1 MALPKLNTP
10 TYELELP
17 STAEKIK
24 YRPFLV
30 KEQKVLMMAQ
40 DSGEDQQIAEAMG
53 SLVSSCTFGK
63 VDAETSP
70 MFDLEYVFLKVRGK
84 SVGETV
90 QLSLICPD
98 DGKTTV
104 PVNLKLDDIEV
115 QMLDN
120 HTNEINI
127 SESVKVFFRYPLLND
142 MKSMDKNSTDIQKVF
157 HFLVNCMHEIHYDD
171 DVYRRIDLKD
181 KEIEDFIDQFTG
193 EQFELITNFFNSMPK
208 LRHTIE
214 VTNPKTKVKSEVL
227 LEGLESFLG

>member
-30 KEQKVLMMAQ
+30 KDQKVLMMAQ

-53 SLVSSCTFGK
+53 NLVSSCTFGK

-127 SESVKVFFRYPLLND
+127 SESVKVVFRYPLLND
-142 MKSMDKNSTDIQKVF
+142 MKSMDKDSTDIQKVF
-157 HFLVNCMHEIHYDD
+157 HFLVNCMHEIHSC
-171 DVYRRIDLKD
+171 IQL
-181 KEIEDFIDQFTG
+181 
-193 EQFELITNFFNSMPK
+193 
-208 LRHTIE
+208 
-214 VTNPKTKVKSEVL
+214 TKK
-227 LEGLESFLG
+227 

>member
-53 SLVSSCTFGK
+53 NLVSSCTFGK

-98 DGKTTV
+98 DEKTTV

-127 SESVKVFFRYPLLND
+127 SESVKVVFRYPLLND
-142 MKSMDKNSTDIQKVF
+142 MKSMDKDSTDIQKVF

-208 LRHTIE
+208 LRHTVE
-214 VTNPKTKVKSEVL
+214 VTNPKTKVKSEVV

>member
-40 DSGEDQQIAEAMG
+40 ESNDETQVANAMG
-53 SLVSSCTFGK
+53 NLVSSCTFGS
-63 VDAETSP
+63 VDPNKSP

-214 VTNPKTKVKSEVL
+214 VTNPKTKVKSEVV

>member
-30 KEQKVLMMAQ
+30 KEQKILMMAQ
-40 DSGEDQQIAEAMG
+40 DSGEDQQIAEAIG

-90 QLSLICPD
+90 SLNLICPD
-98 DGKTTV
+98 DEKTTV
-104 PVNLKLDDIEV
+104 LVDLKLDDIVV
-115 QMLDN
+115 QMLDD
-120 HTNEINI
+120 HTNEISI
-127 SESVKVFFRYPLLND
+127 SENIKVIFRYPLLND
-142 MKSMDKNSTDIQKVF
+142 MKNMDNESTEIQRVF
-157 HFLVNCMHEIHYDD
+157 HFLINCIHEIHHGD
-171 DVYRRIDLKD
+171 DVYRRIDLTD
-181 KEIEDFIDQFTG
+181 KEIEEFIDQFTG
-193 EQFELITNFFNSMPK
+193 GQFELITNFFNSMPK

-214 VTNPKTKVKSEVL
+214 ITNPKTKVKSEVV
-227 LEGLESFLG
+227 LEGLESFLE

>member
-214 VTNPKTKVKSEVL
+214 VTNPKTKVKSEVV

>member
-17 STAEKIK
+17 STAQKIK

-30 KEQKVLMMAQ
+30 KEQKILMMAQ

-70 MFDLEYVFLKVRGK
+70 MFDLEYVFLKIRGK

-104 PVNLKLDDIEV
+104 AVDLKLDDIEV

-142 MKSMDKNSTDIQKVF
+142 MKSMDKDSTDIQKVF

-193 EQFELITNFFNSMPK
+193 EQFEMVTNFFNSMPK

-214 VTNPKTKVKSEVL
+214 VTNPKTKVKSEVV